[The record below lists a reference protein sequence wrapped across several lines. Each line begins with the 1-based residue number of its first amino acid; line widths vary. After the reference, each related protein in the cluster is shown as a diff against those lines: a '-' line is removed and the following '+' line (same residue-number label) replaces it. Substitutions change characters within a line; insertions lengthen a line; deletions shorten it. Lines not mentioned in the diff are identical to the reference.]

1 MRFARRRDARRSE
14 NQVTRFASD
23 SLIFF
28 HPARCS
34 VGSPPEAHGRTP
46 RAFEARFL
54 TTFGMTK
61 GGDLRPFAK
70 FAKFVFGYRVPGIT
84 INH

>member
-28 HPARCS
+28 RPAARCS
-34 VGSPPEAHGRTP
+34 VGSPPEAQGTN
-46 RAFEARFL
+46 AEMNGQWLMVIF
-54 TTFGMTK
+54 
-61 GGDLRPFAK
+61 
-70 FAKFVFGYRVPGIT
+70 
-84 INH
+84 